1 LAILHSNCK
10 AAIVPEESQ
19 ASMNDAIAGEEI
31 AFDEEGDVSMDEA
44 IAENIANEHKAALAE
59 MIEILSD
66 DG

>member
-1 LAILHSNCK
+1 
-10 AAIVPEESQ
+10 
-19 ASMNDAIAGEEI
+19 MNDAIAGEEI